1 MLIYPIVI
9 GRTATGYSAHC
20 PDVPGCAAVGATVEA
35 VVASMREALEFHFEG
50 MLDDGDAI
58 PLPGGIASYAEAMKD
73 LEVDRE
79 FLAHVRIDA
88 NRFAAELTP
97 A

>member
-1 MLIYPIVI
+1 MELYLIVI
-9 GRTATGYSAHC
+9 GKTATGFSAHC
-20 PDVPGCAAVGATVEA
+20 PDVPGCAAVGDTVEA

-58 PLPGGIASYAEAMKD
+58 PAPGGLASYSEAMKD

-79 FLAHVRIDA
+79 FLAHVRIEKS
-88 NRFAAELTP
+88 RFAPQLTP